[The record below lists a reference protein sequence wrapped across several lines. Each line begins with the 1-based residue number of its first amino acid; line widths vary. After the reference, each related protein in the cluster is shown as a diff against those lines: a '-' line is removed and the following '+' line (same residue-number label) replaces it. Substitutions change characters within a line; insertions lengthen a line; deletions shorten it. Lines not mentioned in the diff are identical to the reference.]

1 MFFRIYNLQCDPNV
15 SMTYINTYKQ
25 NKAEVILWPWQN
37 YARTVLTMHWTT
49 STLKPCH
56 FTRINVEVGMNYTN
70 WGEVKNTN
78 TFKKNISF
86 LVRLLNIIINISKIC
101 EQNICCRYISLRNIK
116 LSWLDHIT
124 VMKLKIN
131 FALGRD
137 YSHLWHLTWMS
148 VKWVTEHNSY
158 TDGVTKDSTSHVGRS
173 LQMTFSHYI
182 FMTSI
187 YLFWDHTLFKIEIQK
202 LFVCF
207 FVTHFFF

>member
-1 MFFRIYNLQCDPNV
+1 MFPWPI
-15 SMTYINTYKQ
+15 STHKQ

-37 YARTVLTMHWTT
+37 YARTVLTMHWTA

-70 WGEVKNTN
+70 WDEVKNTN
-78 TFKKNISF
+78 TFKKYMFSCEA
-86 LVRLLNIIINISKIC
+86 LNIIINISKIC
-101 EQNICCRYISLRNIK
+101 EQNFCCRYISLRNIK

-131 FALGRD
+131 FALGGD

-187 YLFWDHTLFKIEIQK
+187 YLFLRSYVIQNRNTEIICLLLCDTLF
-202 LFVCF
+202 F
-207 FVTHFFF
+207 FK